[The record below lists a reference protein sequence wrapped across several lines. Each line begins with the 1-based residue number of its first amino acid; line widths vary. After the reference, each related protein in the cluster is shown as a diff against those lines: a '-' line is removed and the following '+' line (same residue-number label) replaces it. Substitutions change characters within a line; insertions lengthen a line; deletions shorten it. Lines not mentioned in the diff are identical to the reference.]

1 MPPPPLCCPSSAHLS
16 RTLKPATLRIFSRAE
31 HATSSVWLTPA
42 SPMPGRTNST
52 SFYPWLGCI
61 KHPLP
66 ATSWPPPTL
75 LFFIG
80 LLCCQCST
88 PASFAPYWHTSK
100 TSTLQTLQASCPPP
114 HTAPLAPMHPPPTP
128 HCTTASSPHLPD
140 TAPLHPRAFRTCLHF
155 TLAQATRRWH
165 ECVPMAWKKQRCSSL
180 TYSELT
186 PASATAG
193 AKAPCMQHAPTAT
206 LNSFIFWREK
216 YQQC

>member
-1 MPPPPLCCPSSAHLS
+1 MPPPFLCCPSSAHLS

-100 TSTLQTLQASCPPP
+100 TSTLQTLQASSPYPTLHHWHQCILSLP
-114 HTAPLAPMHPPPTP
+114 HTAPLHPPPIYPTLHLCILAPSAPACISHWHRQHGAGTSVCQWHGKSSSVP
-128 HCTTASSPHLPD
+128 H
-140 TAPLHPRAFRTCLHF
+140 
-155 TLAQATRRWH
+155 
-165 ECVPMAWKKQRCSSL
+165 
-180 TYSELT
+180 
-186 PASATAG
+186 
-193 AKAPCMQHAPTAT
+193 
-206 LNSFIFWREK
+206 
-216 YQQC
+216 